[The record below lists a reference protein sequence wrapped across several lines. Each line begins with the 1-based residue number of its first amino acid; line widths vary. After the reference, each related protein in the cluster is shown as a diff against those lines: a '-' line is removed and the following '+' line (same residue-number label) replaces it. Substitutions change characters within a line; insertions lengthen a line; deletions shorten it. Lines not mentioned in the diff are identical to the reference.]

1 MAGEPLLKCSGTAL
15 GSGVSSLLLPRD
27 ILPIG
32 LLLLRLPLEKPCWPL
47 VTVGEAGVLL
57 SGMLMPC
64 ESWGAGSCSA
74 LLCC

>member
-1 MAGEPLLKCSGTAL
+1 M
-15 GSGVSSLLLPRD
+15 SSLLLPRD

-32 LLLLRLPLEKPCWPL
+32 LLLLRLPLEKPWPL

-64 ESWGAGSCSA
+64 ESWGAGS
-74 LLCC
+74 